1 MVNGFWV
8 HLSLVTAKAGLLE
21 MPEELK
27 RVLLDPN
34 LVRHVSC
41 RRTLMLVS
49 EAHANFSIQIFWPHW
64 QCSGRLLEVFQS
76 SDLPSV
82 TVMTTCLPGPKGL
95 LKVHQLG
102 PPVFGRLHR

>member
-41 RRTLMLVS
+41 LRTLS
-49 EAHANFSIQIFWPHW
+49 ACF
-64 QCSGRLLEVFQS
+64 
-76 SDLPSV
+76 
-82 TVMTTCLPGPKGL
+82 
-95 LKVHQLG
+95 
-102 PPVFGRLHR
+102 

>member
-1 MVNGFWV
+1 MEFRSLPRAVEVRGNRESMVNGFWV

-41 RRTLMLVS
+41 LRTLS
-49 EAHANFSIQIFWPHW
+49 ACF
-64 QCSGRLLEVFQS
+64 
-76 SDLPSV
+76 
-82 TVMTTCLPGPKGL
+82 
-95 LKVHQLG
+95 
-102 PPVFGRLHR
+102 